1 MKPRFAEFFAG
12 AGMVRAAFR
21 ADWDLAFANDI
32 DAKKCIAY
40 RTNWGPDNLIE
51 GDVAHIDPKHLR
63 QPIDLYWASSPC
75 QDLSLAGARK
85 GLSGARSGVF
95 HTWMDRV
102 DQAVKSGFA
111 PRILAF
117 ENVTGLITS
126 SGGKDFE
133 AVAAAFLARGYR
145 YGALEIDAIHFLPQ
159 SRPRVFMVGVR
170 DDVSLNADRC
180 LTKGSGP
187 FHTKRLRSFVEGLP
201 ESLRSGWVW
210 WNVPAPPPRNVTLK
224 SLIETDMTVGFS
236 NVHLL
241 NTIAMMDE
249 PSLRKLQKAQELGG
263 LHFGTIYKRGR
274 PDKNGQVRQR
284 AEVRMD
290 GIAGCLRTPAGGS
303 SRQTLVIV
311 RNGDISMRLLTAREA
326 VRLMGLPDSYWLPA
340 SYNDAYRLA
349 GDGVAVPVVRHLK
362 QHLFEPLLAAQ
373 TKRVAA

>member
-1 MKPRFAEFFAG
+1 
-12 AGMVRAAFR
+12 MVRAAFQT
-21 ADWDLAFANDI
+21 DWDLALANDI
-32 DAKKCIAY
+32 DPKKCLAY
-40 RTNWGPDNLIE
+40 RTNWGSDNVIE
-51 GDVAHIDPKHLR
+51 GDVAHIDPKLLR

-133 AVAAAFLARGYR
+133 AVAEAFLARGYR

-170 DDVSLNADRC
+170 EDISLNTDIC
-180 LTKGSGP
+180 LPSGTGT
-187 FHTKRLRSFVEGLP
+187 FHTKRLRSFVAGLP
-201 ESLRSGWVW
+201 ELARAGWVW
-210 WNVPAPPPRNVTLK
+210 WNVPAPPPRRVTLK
-224 SLIETDMTVGFS
+224 SMIETDQTEFLTTSQALKTM
-236 NVHLL
+236 
-241 NTIAMMDE
+241 AMMEE
-249 PSLRKLQKAQELGG
+249 PSLQKLRQARESGG

-274 PDKNGQVRQR
+274 PDRNGKVRQR

-290 GIAGCLRTPAGGS
+290 GVAGCLRTPAGGS
-303 SRQTLVIV
+303 SRQTLVII
-311 RNGDISMRLLTAREA
+311 RDGDISMRLLTAREA
-326 VRLMGLPDSYWLPA
+326 VRLMGLPDSYQLPV
-340 SYNDAYRLA
+340 SYNDAYKLA
-349 GDGVAVPVVRHLK
+349 GDGVAVPVVKHLK

-373 TKRVAA
+373 AKRVAA